1 MCFAEQK
8 CFSTGCAKNVYWSDN
23 KWMESGIKEYI
34 GAGLQWIKDINLNK
48 LMNHERI
55 HFDSPKYNVQNR

>member
-1 MCFAEQK
+1 
-8 CFSTGCAKNVYWSDN
+8 
-23 KWMESGIKEYI
+23 MESGIKEYI